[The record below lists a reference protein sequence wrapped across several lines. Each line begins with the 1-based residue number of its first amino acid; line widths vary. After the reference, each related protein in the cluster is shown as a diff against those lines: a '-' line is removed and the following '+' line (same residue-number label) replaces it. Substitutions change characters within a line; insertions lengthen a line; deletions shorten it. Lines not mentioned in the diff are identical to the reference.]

1 MGIVS
6 AALLLSVDVF
16 FHIVIYLLASQRTL
30 IAMHSIITI
39 FYTFLMI
46 EYSNILS
53 KVYRYF
59 ISFILVREWHGT
71 AA

>member
-39 FYTFLMI
+39 FYTFYDDRI
-46 EYSNILS
+46 
-53 KVYRYF
+53 
-59 ISFILVREWHGT
+59 
-71 AA
+71 